1 MRFYW
6 AMKIILLLFT
16 LQFPLLAFCNT
27 CSPVDQQ
34 NKYSALNRGDRLA
47 ALGARS
53 EALKC
58 YQAAC
63 SMGHESTCE
72 SLKEYKKTKNFA
84 QIFGPDENTELQ
96 KCMLDQRVPGCQK
109 LIEGLAD
116 ADMKKAIYKSNC
128 ENQRPGS
135 CFQLAAIY
143 FKSNEL
149 IKAQQYYTES
159 CNQGEQLGCSM
170 SSNLG
175 QMVNGERMKEQI
187 RVAEKQI
194 EEDNER
200 ERRRILQDTLTKWQ
214 EYNESQKPLK
224 CTSIKDSDGILQ
236 TNCIK

>member
-1 MRFYW
+1 
-6 AMKIILLLFT
+6 MKIILLIFAF
-16 LQFPLLAFCNT
+16 QYPLLAFSNT
-27 CSPVDQQ
+27 CSPVDRQ
-34 NKYSALNRGDRLA
+34 NKYSALDRGDRLA

-63 SMGHESTCE
+63 NMGHEPTCE
-72 SLKEYKKTKNFA
+72 SLTEYKKTKSFS
-84 QIFGPDENTELQ
+84 QIFGTVENNELQ
-96 KCMLDQRVPGCQK
+96 KCMLDQRASGCQK
-109 LIEGLAD
+109 FIDGLAD
-116 ADMKKAIYKSNC
+116 ADLKKAIYKSNC

-149 IKAQQYYTES
+149 IRAHQYYTES

-194 EEDNER
+194 EEDNKR
-200 ERRRILQDTLTKWQ
+200 ERQRLTLELLTKWQ
-214 EYNESQKPLK
+214 DYNDSKKPLK
-224 CTSIKDSDGILQ
+224 CTSTKDSDGVLQ